1 MERERYASELLL
13 NKTRRLQI
21 MLSLSFESQ
30 SAKKKRRF
38 CASLGERTG
47 SVKCGIPRGGNLATS
62 RKNPVRHPFLY
73 ANCTTAAAALLNFI
87 HMRWR
92 RRRCMFLSRRFF
104 LCDSE
109 TLKLAES
116 PKLFKESFQLSQ
128 MAVTAPDFFLISVR
142 K

>member
-21 MLSLSFESQ
+21 MLSLSSL
-30 SAKKKRRF
+30 SLRKKKRRF
-38 CASLGERTG
+38 CASLDKRARM
-47 SVKCGIPRGGNLATS
+47 KCGTPRGGNLATS

-109 TLKLAES
+109 TLKLAGK
-116 PKLFKESFQLSQ
+116 PKTF
-128 MAVTAPDFFLISVR
+128 
-142 K
+142 